1 MNWIDILPQVI
12 AWLIVYMMM
21 VRLFRIFTKEGAIKY
36 IKDDWQ
42 ERLPYRWKYNRYGGL
57 NRMCYRILC
66 VIYYFIKDLFILYV
80 AVAFYAYKFALWD
93 IWNFVFKLDQR
104 EWYKAIRRKFV
115 GDERKGEEEEDTDA
129 VEQNEVEYDCV
140 EELPFCQLFDLDS
153 ETCIMVDH
161 VEMCPD
167 ETVFIRVVNEE
178 SYTPLYKRKVRRNRV
193 GDRFFQLNG
202 QNYYLDD
209 KKTQPII
216 IKK

>member
-80 AVAFYAYKFALWD
+80 AVAFYAYKFVLWD
-93 IWNFVFKLDQR
+93 IWNAVFKIDQR
-104 EWYKAIRRKFV
+104 EWYKNLKGKFTST
-115 GDERKGEEEEDTDA
+115 ETSEEQEDTS
-129 VEQNEVEYDCV
+129 EVQEPEYDCI
-140 EELPFCQLFDLDS
+140 EELPFCQLFNLDKD
-153 ETCIMVDH
+153 TCILVDH
-161 VEMCPD
+161 IEMCPD
-167 ETVFIRVVNEE
+167 ETAFIRVVNEE
-178 SYTPLYKRKVRRNRV
+178 AYTPLYKRKVKRNRV
-193 GDRFFQLNG
+193 GDRFFVLDG
-202 QNYYLDD
+202 KSYYLDD
-209 KKTQPII
+209 TKTQPII
-216 IKK
+216 TKK